1 MYILWTCFHRLEV
14 FFSQLPTKF
23 AEADN
28 ISNIKF
34 DWHGIIR
41 RLMCVISN
49 VR

>member
-1 MYILWTCFHRLEV
+1 MYCGSV
-14 FFSQLPTKF
+14 FIGWSLFSPLPTKF

-49 VR
+49 ER